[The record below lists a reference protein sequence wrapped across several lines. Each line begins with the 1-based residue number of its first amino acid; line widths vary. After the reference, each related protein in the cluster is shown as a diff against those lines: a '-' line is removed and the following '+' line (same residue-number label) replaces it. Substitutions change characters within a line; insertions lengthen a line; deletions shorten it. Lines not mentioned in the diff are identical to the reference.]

1 MSKNEKAE
9 SNGKNH
15 LDEDLITDIDAEVE
29 KELPQAQPGLRHRVR
44 KLFENMQQGALKPR
58 QEMAKDRTRSL
69 ALLIGGTV
77 GAVLLFIGVFSTPT
91 IPPTQERSGRA
102 VPNLG
107 RGTAPNQPS
116 GPRSS
121 VTPLLNADVG
131 TDNDNSDQLSAA
143 DIQGTSGRASP
154 DNVRSPAATP
164 LRTRVSQAPLPPTRN
179 SDGSSSLPNGGPDPL
194 AAYRLNTSTG
204 TSTYSYGGPPAG
216 AAELSRTYA
225 NGGAAPIAAN
235 SRLDAPTSPK
245 SSIVFMRSPDST
257 TPAGVTPST
266 LTSASEQTSLLPP
279 GTRLAARLEAAAT
292 TALKMPAVASIE
304 YNYERDGM
312 IVVPAGTKVFGDV
325 QQASSEGYV
334 NIRFHTLRLP
344 DGREEAIEGTGVSL
358 DQKPLKGQV
367 SGKNTGKKVLS
378 RTLSGVGTVAAYVVG
393 GGAGLGRAITGETLL
408 RDRLAS
414 NVALAGEQELANAA
428 YSQNIS
434 VTVPANTRFYVVLQK
449 PAVAT
454 SPSRIDGTA
463 IRSAEIPTAQ
473 ELRELM
479 ELRREI
485 NRMYQESNSSL
496 PREAKP

>member
-9 SNGKNH
+9 NNGKNH

-44 KLFENMQQGALKPR
+44 KLFENMQHSAPRPR

-154 DNVRSPAATP
+154 DNVLSPADTP
-164 LRTRVSQAPLPPTRN
+164 LRTRVSQAPVSPTRN
-179 SDGSSSLPNGGPDPL
+179 SDGGSSLPNGGSDPL
-194 AAYRLNTSTG
+194 VAYRLNTRTG
-204 TSTYSYGGPPAG
+204 TPTYSYGGPPTG

-225 NGGAAPIAAN
+225 YGGAGPIAAE
-235 SRLDAPTSPK
+235 SRLDAPTLPK
-245 SSIVFMRSPDST
+245 SSIVFMRSTDST
-257 TPAGVTPST
+257 TPAVVTRST
-266 LTSASEQTSLLPP
+266 VTSASEQTSLLPP

-367 SGKNTGKKVLS
+367 SGKNTGRKVLS

-393 GGAGLGRAITGETLL
+393 GGAGLGRTITGETLL

-454 SPSRIDGTA
+454 SPSRVDGTA
-463 IRSAEIPTAQ
+463 ARSAEIPTAQ

-485 NRMYQESNSSL
+485 NRMYQESNGSL
-496 PREAKP
+496 PRETKP

>member
-44 KLFENMQQGALKPR
+44 KLFENMQQGAPKPR

-107 RGTAPNQPS
+107 RGTAPNQPA
-116 GPRSS
+116 GARSS

-194 AAYRLNTSTG
+194 AAYR
-204 TSTYSYGGPPAG
+204 
-216 AAELSRTYA
+216 
-225 NGGAAPIAAN
+225 
-235 SRLDAPTSPK
+235 
-245 SSIVFMRSPDST
+245 
-257 TPAGVTPST
+257 
-266 LTSASEQTSLLPP
+266 
-279 GTRLAARLEAAAT
+279 
-292 TALKMPAVASIE
+292 
-304 YNYERDGM
+304 
-312 IVVPAGTKVFGDV
+312 
-325 QQASSEGYV
+325 
-334 NIRFHTLRLP
+334 
-344 DGREEAIEGTGVSL
+344 
-358 DQKPLKGQV
+358 
-367 SGKNTGKKVLS
+367 
-378 RTLSGVGTVAAYVVG
+378 
-393 GGAGLGRAITGETLL
+393 
-408 RDRLAS
+408 
-414 NVALAGEQELANAA
+414 
-428 YSQNIS
+428 
-434 VTVPANTRFYVVLQK
+434 
-449 PAVAT
+449 
-454 SPSRIDGTA
+454 
-463 IRSAEIPTAQ
+463 
-473 ELRELM
+473 
-479 ELRREI
+479 
-485 NRMYQESNSSL
+485 
-496 PREAKP
+496 